1 MIRAAYPT
9 QSDHWGANRRSRYS
23 VATTQR
29 VAAPGRDSVDKPTT
43 PIGPDLDMATMN
55 QMGQT

>member
-1 MIRAAYPT
+1 MIHAAYPT
-9 QSDHWGANRRSRYS
+9 QSDQWGANGWSRSS

-29 VAAPGRDSVDKPTT
+29 VAAPERDSVDKPTT
-43 PIGPDLDMATMN
+43 PIGPALDMATMN